1 MPEKQHALASLPRR
15 QAPRPSRISTSPKSL
30 WAFVGVVLLSA
41 TAAPRSVPSG
51 YDDDLSSNYTDKVGV
66 SATIGMQNMNRANDR
81 LPQPVISQLIQWKF
95 RRRFDP
101 DEDYL
106 LVVQMNVDAPYAAK
120 QGEESKPSTKSG
132 TDEPETSF
140 IRAMTDLMSN
150 VDDYKARVAK
160 GAAEKR
166 GEQRAKT
173 QSG

>member
-1 MPEKQHALASLPRR
+1 NS
-15 QAPRPSRISTSPKSL
+15 SSPL
-30 WAFVGVVLLSA
+30 GG
-41 TAAPRSVPSG
+41 TPRSGSENDTSAREEDDQQPSG

-150 VDDYKARVAK
+150 VDDYKARFAK